1 MNGKQR
7 MARQSKQWLV
17 DALVTL
23 MKDEAIEDISI
34 TEIVQTADLSRRT
47 FYRAFKTKDDLIDYL
62 CRQLADDYFKSLKAS
77 TRDQTPISFATTMQ
91 NFFTFWWQQKD
102 LVRLL
107 IRQGL
112 FDRLN
117 GVWQQNAVAHYR
129 DFPAPWHP
137 QGTDQEVNYI
147 MAFALGG
154 LTNILRLWLVQAHPE
169 SPEEIQRFAQA
180 SFAQLARSLGGG
192 ENNEPHEAQG

>member
-47 FYRAFKTKDDLIDYL
+47 FYRAFKTK
-62 CRQLADDYFKSLKAS
+62 
-77 TRDQTPISFATTMQ
+77 DQTPISFATTMQ

>member
-7 MARQSKQWLV
+7 MAAQSRQWLV
-17 DALVTL
+17 DALIEL
-23 MKDEAIEDISI
+23 MQREDVADISI
-34 TEIVQTADLSRRT
+34 TEIVQTADLSRKT

-62 CRQLADDYFKSLKAS
+62 CAQLTEGYFESLQKV
-77 TRDQTPISFATTMQ
+77 TRDQEPISFETTMA
-91 NFFTFWWQQKD
+91 NFFNFWWQQKD

-117 GVWQQNAVAHYR
+117 GVWLQDAVAHYR
-129 DFPAPWHP
+129 AFPAPWHVA
-137 QGTDQEVNYI
+137 GTDQEVNYI

-154 LTNILRLWLVQAHPE
+154 FTNILRVWLAQDEPE
-169 SPEEIQRFAQA
+169 SPEQVQKGALAGFG
-180 SFAQLARSLGGG
+180 QLARSIGGT
-192 ENNEPHEAQG
+192 N